1 MIASEI
7 VFCRC
12 FSRSDHLAL
21 HMKRHLW
28 CRVCATLPP
37 TGLFSILVDS
47 SRLVIYKTG
56 LASGLSRKRWYKNA
70 RSEHMFRWHLL
81 HLHRLHGMQASL
93 WGANMHC
100 RENGQLCTW
109 QTSDKSLAE
118 EFSINSQAYNNLT
131 KVIFFFFYI
140 FLIDNVKARIRANT
154 QNI

>member
-1 MIASEI
+1 
-7 VFCRC
+7 
-12 FSRSDHLAL
+12 
-21 HMKRHLW
+21 
-28 CRVCATLPP
+28 
-37 TGLFSILVDS
+37 
-47 SRLVIYKTG
+47 
-56 LASGLSRKRWYKNA
+56 
-70 RSEHMFRWHLL
+70 
-81 HLHRLHGMQASL
+81 
-93 WGANMHC
+93 MHC